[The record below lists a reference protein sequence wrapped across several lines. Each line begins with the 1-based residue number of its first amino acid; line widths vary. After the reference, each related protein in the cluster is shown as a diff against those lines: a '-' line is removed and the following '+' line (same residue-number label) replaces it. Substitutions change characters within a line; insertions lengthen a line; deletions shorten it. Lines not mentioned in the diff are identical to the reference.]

1 MEAVGQVASAFNGR
15 VLKEPRGFI
24 KIILFIVAIFAF
36 ATTTSFRTNSSLKTK
51 CNNASNPWKEFVYDY
66 SYPFDLRSVAVVINC
81 NGTSIPYYLGQS
93 ETTQAQFYV
102 FVGVIAFLY
111 CIGALI
117 LYIFFDDLYRKN
129 NRIVIGDFVISVVIT
144 ALWLIASSAWA
155 QGVSDV
161 KFFTDPSE
169 SGLIQ
174 LIPECKHAPCEVGH
188 LGNFAS
194 LNVSIIFGF
203 LNFLVWAA
211 NLWFLYKET
220 PWFKV
225 RSKPPSSPE
234 AGPPQ
239 QPPTNQY

>member
-1 MEAVGQVASAFNGR
+1 MIVMI
-15 VLKEPRGFI
+15 LTL
-24 KIILFIVAIFAF
+24 KIINVIVAIFAF
-36 ATTTSFRTNSSLKTK
+36 ATTTSFRTSSSLKTK
-51 CNNASNPWKEFVYDY
+51 CNNESNPWKEVVYKY
-66 SYPFDLRSVAVVINC
+66 SYPFDLQSVQVIPGC
-81 NGTSIPYYLGQS
+81 NATPTSYHLGQS
-93 ETTQAQFYV
+93 ETAPAQFYV

-129 NRIVIGDFVISVVIT
+129 NRLVIVDFVISVVVT
-144 ALWLIASSAWA
+144 ALWLISSSAWA

-161 KFFTDPSE
+161 KFYTDPSE
-169 SGLIQ
+169 SGLFQ
-174 LIPECKHAPCEVGH
+174 MMAECEKVACEVGH

-220 PWFKV
+220 PWFKI